1 MTQGQQTNPP
11 HVPGLDDE
19 ALLRWLAEETLL
31 LCGISSVTGNEAAI
45 TDHLMQRVAALQ
57 PSAQQQ
63 RIGNALVVRCGTL
76 GARRIG
82 LFGHSDTVPP
92 NAAQPHKIDWEAGRI
107 YGLGASDM
115 KAGLAVMLRL
125 IADADAL
132 QQELVCVFYD
142 REEGPVHQS
151 GMVPLCEQQGELLKT
166 LAAAVC
172 LEPTDNRVEAGCSGS
187 LQAQVFAQGKRAHSA
202 RPWLGENAI
211 YAVTPLLTRL
221 SGFHRRAVEIHGLTF
236 YEVMSATQILTE
248 NARNVIPD
256 RVMVNVNYRFCPEKS
271 LATAEAELREVI
283 GPGFAIQIVDASPSG
298 AVCTDHPILS
308 RWMTDCGMP
317 VTAKQAWTDVARL
330 TGLGIPAVNCGPGDP
345 EQAHKVGEWC
355 TLTGPLRNYHLL
367 RRLVS

>member
-1 MTQGQQTNPP
+1 M
-11 HVPGLDDE
+11 
-19 ALLRWLAEETLL
+19 LLRWLAEETLA
-31 LCGISSVTGNEAAI
+31 LCAISSGTGDEAAI
-45 TDHLMQRVAALQ
+45 TDHLMQRVAVLN
-57 PSAQQQ
+57 PLAQQL
-63 RIGNALVVRCGTL
+63 RVGNALVVRCGRL
-76 GARRIG
+76 GATRIG

-92 NAAQPHKIDWEAGRI
+92 NTAQPHTIDWDAGKI

-132 QQELVCVFYD
+132 SNELVCVFYD

-151 GMVPLCEQQGELLKT
+151 GMVPLCEQQGALLKT

-187 LQAQVFAQGKRAHSA
+187 LQAQVFTHGKRAHSA
-202 RPWLGENAI
+202 RPWLGDNAI
-211 YAVTPLLTRL
+211 YATLPLLTRL
-221 SGFHRRAVEIHGLTF
+221 AGFSRRAVEVRGLTF

-256 RVMVNVNYRFCPEKS
+256 RVMVNVNYRFCPGKS
-271 LATAEAELREVI
+271 LATAEADLREVI
-283 GPGFAIQIVDASPSG
+283 GPNHSIQIVDASPSG
-298 AVCTDHPILS
+298 AVCTDDRTLA
-308 RWMTDCGMP
+308 RWIASCGVQ

-355 TLTGPLRNYHLL
+355 TLAGPLRNYHLL